1 MDILGNVQ
9 KLQQPVMNKILPAL
23 SDLRIIQ
30 ISKHYA
36 SIYMILELYDKY
48 SL

>member
-9 KLQQPVMNKILPAL
+9 KLQQTVMNKILPAL

-30 ISKHYA
+30 ISKH
-36 SIYMILELYDKY
+36 
-48 SL
+48 SLVDIKFIS